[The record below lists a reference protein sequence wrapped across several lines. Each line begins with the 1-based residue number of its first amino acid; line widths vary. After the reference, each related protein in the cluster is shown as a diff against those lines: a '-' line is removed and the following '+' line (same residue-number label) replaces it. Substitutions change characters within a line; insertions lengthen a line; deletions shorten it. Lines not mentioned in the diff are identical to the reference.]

1 MKRKP
6 RKKLVRLSP
15 EKKLEIALFFLRH
28 RNMPVQQ
35 VANAFG
41 INRMAMYRIIYDYI
55 DVKTVYTLKSTEK
68 LTEQGSDKE
77 LPE

>member
-6 RKKLVRLSP
+6 RKKPVRLTQ

-28 RNMPVQQ
+28 QNMPVQQ

-41 INRMAMYRIIYDYI
+41 IPRMAMYRIIYDYI

-68 LTEQGSDKE
+68 PSEQGSDKE